1 MEDWSW
7 LTPRTWGMS
16 SRTDQKPVFPQPRL
30 TGIKRMGEAV
40 PMGREERDRCHHV
53 SKLLLLLL

>member
-7 LTPRTWGMS
+7 LTQRTWGMS

-30 TGIKRMGEAV
+30 TGIKRFGYKKN
-40 PMGREERDRCHHV
+40 G
-53 SKLLLLLL
+53 